1 MGLHLTRGRVAA
13 SGRSSERRIFLC
25 NAQTWPKRQVPHCRT
40 QPRLR
45 WEHNHLG
52 RKHQEMDAAIPP
64 KIAILQQVVKQSE
77 NLCFFLAQI
86 ALSEV

>member
-1 MGLHLTRGRVAA
+1 LAEKAGAPLPHSAA
-13 SGRSSERRIFLC
+13 
-25 NAQTWPKRQVPHCRT
+25 AQV
-40 QPRLR
+40 
-45 WEHNHLG
+45 EHNNLG

-64 KIAILQQVVKQSE
+64 KIAIVQQVVNQSE